1 MHVFFPTEL
10 VQYPRIGWFTRKYQS
25 IISPGLLLAG
35 LLLKVAI
42 LSKKLQISGEKN
54 EKCQKNQEKQRSN
67 NSNAN
72 SKNKS
77 KHKKKQKNRKKKGK
91 SKKKTL
97 KIKKFKQKN
106 I

>member
-42 LSKKLQISGEKN
+42 LSKKTPNFWG
-54 EKCQKNQEKQRSN
+54 
-67 NSNAN
+67 
-72 SKNKS
+72 
-77 KHKKKQKNRKKKGK
+77 
-91 SKKKTL
+91 KKTKNVK
-97 KIKKFKQKN
+97 KIKKNNDPTIPMQTPKINPNTKRN
-106 I
+106 KRTEKKK